1 MPDRLRVDGGMVA
14 NGWLMQFLADLLGMP
29 VERPALSETTALG
42 AAYLAGLGAG
52 FIGSLDETRALWR
65 RERVFHPG
73 MSAADRDRLYAGWQR
88 AVARITN

>member
-1 MPDRLRVDGGMVA
+1 MS
-14 NGWLMQFLADLLGMP
+14 
-29 VERPALSETTALG
+29 PALLLAEPEAPARAHLEHHLAEDGFAVLG
-42 AAYLAGLGAG
+42 AE
-52 FIGSLDETRALWR
+52 DETRALWR